1 MIKHRILATAT
12 AVVMFVYYLICG
24 IVTIIFPDFSFKMY
38 ALSFHGIKLTNLQAT
53 TLTIPELFMG
63 AIFYA
68 VMTWIL
74 VCSIGW
80 IYTKLT
86 KK

>member
-1 MIKHRILATAT
+1 MIKHRILATA
-12 AVVMFVYYLICG
+12 AAAVMFVYYLICG

-38 ALSFHGIKLTNLQAT
+38 ALAFHGIKLTNLQAT
-53 TLTIPELFMG
+53 VLTIPELFTG
-63 AIFYA
+63 ALFYA
-68 VMTWIL
+68 AMTWIL

-80 IYTKLT
+80 FYNKLI